1 MSQKRYIH
9 VPSIIDFDGVPNPTT
24 FVDGLDDPVSQA
36 YVFPECGAINP
47 IDQIKF
53 GRKWRHDKDIVTYSA
68 QVFTG
73 VLVAIAEGNIDPD
86 TIGLKFY
93 QKATD
98 EKTGERI
105 VTFAEYD
112 ITEHGIKCDSMPK
125 GMFDADVAANLLY
138 TNSGLADY
146 RPAIAPIRYKGSKD
160 ARFTI
165 NIPSYLDFP
174 SIDPT
179 MDFDLD
185 VCDTDVYPE
194 SRFMSPMAQFTYGYN
209 LRNSKSTDP
218 SNILTTSDRVLSG
231 ISTAI
236 HDGKMKAS
244 DVQIRFIEKD
254 RESIIAFGADG
265 SPLKWPAGMMD
276 LADQVAANL
285 KTDIAGRIEADKV
298 KTADRQKQT
307 TTDTNHVA
315 TPADTNNMPI
325 DHAIDAAVPK
335 VRTVR
340 IDQKNVNSG
349 MNVAFSAPIPP
360 FIKEPHTMMK

>member
-1 MSQKRYIH
+1 MPQQKHYIH

-53 GRKWRHDKDIVTYSA
+53 GRKWHRDKDIVTYSA

-73 VLVAIAEGNIDPD
+73 VLVAIAEGNIDPC
-86 TIGLKFY
+86 TIGIKFY
-93 QKATD
+93 WKATD
-98 EKTGERI
+98 KESGERT
-105 VTFAEYD
+105 VAFTEYD
-112 ITEHGIKCDSMPK
+112 VTEHGIKCDSMPK

-146 RPAIAPIRYKGSKD
+146 RPAIAPIRYKGSED

-174 SIDPT
+174 SIDST

-254 RESIIAFGADG
+254 RESIIAFGDDG
-265 SPLKWPAGMMD
+265 SPLQWPAGMMD
-276 LADQVAANL
+276 LADQVASNL
-285 KTDIAGRIEADKV
+285 NTSIAGRVDADKM
-298 KTADRQKQT
+298 THAEMIEGKQR
-307 TTDTNHVA
+307 A
-315 TPADTNNMPI
+315 PK
-325 DHAIDAAVPK
+325 HAITDEEVNAVIESDVP
-335 VRTVR
+335 RIRAVR
-340 IDQKNVNSG
+340 IDQKHVGIGTIDSSF
-349 MNVAFSAPIPP
+349 AAPVPP
-360 FIKEPHTMMK
+360 FIKEVSSKTK